1 MWQRRIS
8 RFDPRWRSDNEAD
21 ISPEAIIEGKFIDE
35 PLPGFAEE
43 GIGRGLS
50 FTLSVIVAVMALFLL
65 FSRPLRASTERIATR
80 PVVSL
85 ALGLAVLV
93 GAPVL
98 ALLLI
103 FTPLDAWFGLAV
115 LGIYVIVLFLSVLTG
130 LFAVSDLALRRFR
143 PKPSVWQALA
153 AIFVTVVALG
163 LLSYVPVLG
172 VVAVLAIWL
181 LGVGSLS
188 WGAWMAFR
196 NNGIDKLE
204 QS

>member
-1 MWQRRIS
+1 
-8 RFDPRWRSDNEAD
+8 
-21 ISPEAIIEGKFIDE
+21 
-35 PLPGFAEE
+35 
-43 GIGRGLS
+43 
-50 FTLSVIVAVMALFLL
+50 
-65 FSRPLRASTERIATR
+65 
-80 PVVSL
+80 
-85 ALGLAVLV
+85 LV

-130 LFAVSDLALRRFR
+130 LFAVSDLALRRIR